1 MENSKL
7 TVSERCWRRGGSL
20 TLPLAN
26 KPRLAAKG
34 GSVTLPYKDFAVVDL
49 FKTVGI
55 LANSAAIESCPK
67 PNQKPSP
74 GEKVARR
81 KP

>member
-1 MENSKL
+1 M
-7 TVSERCWRRGGSL
+7 
-20 TLPLAN
+20 
-26 KPRLAAKG
+26 
-34 GSVTLPYKDFAVVDL
+34 TLPYKGFTVVDL

-55 LANSAAIESCPK
+55 LANSAAIESCPQ
-67 PNQKPSP
+67 PNPKPSP